1 MPPAGRGQQMS
12 EFRCRGVRG
21 GDAGL
26 KATRDQFSNP
36 TITDPI
42 EDPAPLVWRATCR
55 LLSRRCLVSQPP
67 AGAPISS
74 LRLFPPARHHLP
86 HFFSCFCSPFSLGQH
101 VAGNSSQTSYV
112 SVFLN
117 DLRGASGELIV
128 VFAGPSSSSSIS
140 RWTCPSQSR
149 VSGRLWG
156 FLSCSLTTPLSFSLR
171 YAKPLSRHLASH
183 ARFAR

>member
-1 MPPAGRGQQMS
+1 MS
-12 EFRCRGVRG
+12 GSVR
-21 GDAGL
+21 
-26 KATRDQFSNP
+26 
-36 TITDPI
+36 
-42 EDPAPLVWRATCR
+42 
-55 LLSRRCLVSQPP
+55 RRCGVEGDPRSIQQPDDHRSHRRSSAISLVCHVSPP
-67 AGAPISS
+67 VTSVPGFTAARGSAHFRPAS
-74 LRLFPPARHHLP
+74 LCSRLPPSPSL
-86 HFFSCFCSPFSLGQH
+86 FSCLCSPFSLGQH

-117 DLRGASGELIV
+117 GLRGASGKLIV
-128 VFAGPSSSSSIS
+128 VFAGPSSSSCIS